1 MMKTKTKK
9 QVFLFL
15 VLCLLFPSWTSLQ
28 DDTLQQKTKIYVI
41 PLKQEIFPAAWRTI
55 QKAFTEAEA
64 MKADLIVIHLNTY
77 GGMLDVADSIRTKI
91 LNSVIPV
98 YVFIDNNA
106 ASAGALISIAA
117 KKIYMRKGSS
127 IGAATVVNQ
136 TGEKMPDKYQ
146 SFMRSL
152 MRATAEAHGKDTMIN
167 GSDTTVSWKRNP
179 RIAEAMVDEDV
190 SLPGI
195 KDTGKILTFTTEEA
209 VKYGY
214 CDGIAESI
222 PDLLRIEGIE
232 NYQLA
237 EYQPGAI
244 DKIINF
250 LLNPFVHGI
259 LIMLIIG
266 GIYFELQTPGIGF
279 PLAVAIM
286 AALLYF
292 APLYLEGLAKN
303 WEILIFITGLI
314 LLGVEIF
321 VIPGFGIAG
330 FSGIALIIAGLTLS
344 MIDNTNFQLS
354 SPKGLQE
361 VMKALFIVITS
372 IAIAFGLSIYLS
384 KKIFTGNTFG
394 ELALKTVQNTNEG
407 YIGIDAELQ
416 NLVGQSGYAHT
427 ILRPSGKIRLGEEI
441 YDATSLIGYI
451 EKGERVKIVKFQAGQ
466 LYVVREEPGA

>member
-1 MMKTKTKK
+1 MKTKTKK
-9 QVFLFL
+9 QIFLFL
-15 VLCLLFPSWTSLQ
+15 ALCLLFPSWTSRQ
-28 DDTLQQKTKIYVI
+28 DETLHEKTRIYVI

-55 QKAFTEAEA
+55 QKAFLEAEV
-64 MKADLIVIHLNTY
+64 MKADLIIIHLNTY

-152 MRATAEAHGKDTMIN
+152 MRATAEAHGKDTVIT
-167 GSDTTVSWKRNP
+167 GTDTTVSWRRDP

-190 SLPGI
+190 NLPGI

-209 VKYGY
+209 LKYGY

-222 PDLLRIEGIE
+222 PDLLRTEGIE

-237 EYQPGAI
+237 EFHPGAI

-259 LIMLIIG
+259 LIILIIG

-279 PLAVAIM
+279 PL
-286 AALLYF
+286 
-292 APLYLEGLAKN
+292 
-303 WEILIFITGLI
+303 
-314 LLGVEIF
+314 
-321 VIPGFGIAG
+321 
-330 FSGIALIIAGLTLS
+330 
-344 MIDNTNFQLS
+344 
-354 SPKGLQE
+354 
-361 VMKALFIVITS
+361 
-372 IAIAFGLSIYLS
+372 
-384 KKIFTGNTFG
+384 
-394 ELALKTVQNTNEG
+394 
-407 YIGIDAELQ
+407 
-416 NLVGQSGYAHT
+416 
-427 ILRPSGKIRLGEEI
+427 
-441 YDATSLIGYI
+441 
-451 EKGERVKIVKFQAGQ
+451 
-466 LYVVREEPGA
+466 